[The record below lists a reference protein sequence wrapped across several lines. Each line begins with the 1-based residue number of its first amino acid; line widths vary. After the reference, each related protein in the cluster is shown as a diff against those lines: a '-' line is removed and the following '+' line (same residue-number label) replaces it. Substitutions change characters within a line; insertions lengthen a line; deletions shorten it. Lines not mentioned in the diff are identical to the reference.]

1 MYTQNTRS
9 KTLQVSQH
17 IFTRLLRLYP
27 REYRQAYG
35 AHMAQLFADCSREA
49 DRHRSAAALLA
60 LWAATLLDVCK
71 TALEERIKEVWEMN
85 TQQAHRRA
93 SLLLL
98 AGAALLLLVI
108 STGRLE
114 LTYDDPLG
122 GPDGWIEYTRLIA
135 MPLGYLLM
143 AASAWLFSQT
153 HKAAKRLL
161 TISAF
166 GALVAVVGTVLRE
179 TQVVAPWWLDTA
191 GYLVFLAGLG
201 IFGLGLR
208 SQRPATAAVVSLSGF
223 LLPVVALIALG
234 FYRYW
239 WSRGGANT
247 DFGIQAGLDMINT
260 SLLIAPALLCIAA
273 LLLLRTHLPAR
284 ASH

>member
-1 MYTQNTRS
+1 MHTQNTRS
-9 KTLQVSQH
+9 KTLQVSQR
-17 IFTRLLRLYP
+17 IFIRLLRLYP

-49 DRHRSAAALLA
+49 AQHRSAAALLA

-85 TQQAHRRA
+85 TQQSHRRA

-114 LTYDDPLG
+114 QTYDDPLG
-122 GPDGWIEYTRLIA
+122 GPDGWIEHTRLIA

-143 AASAWLFSQT
+143 AGSAWLFSQT
-153 HKAAKRLL
+153 HKAAKNLL
-161 TISAF
+161 TISAI

-179 TQVVAPWWLDTA
+179 TQVAMPWWLDTA

-208 SQRPATAAVVSLSGF
+208 SQRPAAAAVVGLSGF

-247 DFGIQAGLDMINT
+247 GFGIQAGLDMVNT
-260 SLLIAPALLCIAA
+260 SLLIVPALLCIAA
-273 LLLLRTHLPAR
+273 ILLLRTQTPAR
-284 ASH
+284 ASY